1 MSSMSLAQIKS
12 AITARNFRRM
22 GPLGLIIFG
31 HVGFLYALQ
40 SGLPQQA
47 VKVEPSKEIQISFI
61 VPINEPD
68 KTPEPERP
76 KPLPK
81 IVPIVKKAVIAPPVV
96 VPVVDIAPAEQLTA
110 PPPAP
115 EPKPTEKAEP
125 IVEAPPAPVVP
136 PAPPAQIKM
145 ITSGVEYI
153 QPPQPIYPVASR
165 RMGEEGKVLLRVLI
179 SEQGRPE
186 RADIQKSSGST
197 RLDDAAK
204 KAVLQTLF
212 KPYIE
217 GGRALTVYAMVPII
231 FSLR

>member
-1 MSSMSLAQIKS
+1 MPLIQVQTVMLWRQL
-12 AITARNFRRM
+12 RRM
-22 GPLGLIIFG
+22 GPLGLIILG

-40 SGLPQQA
+40 KGLPQQA
-47 VKVEPSKEIQISFI
+47 VKVEPSKEIQVSFI

-96 VPVVDIAPAEQLTA
+96 VPVVDVAPAEQLTA
-110 PPPAP
+110 PEP

-125 IVEAPPAPVVP
+125 IVEAPTAPVVP
-136 PAPPAQIKM
+136 PAPPAQIKT

-153 QPPQPIYPVASR
+153 QPPQPVYPAASR

-179 SEQGRPE
+179 SEKGRPE

-204 KAVLQTLF
+204 KAVLQALF
-212 KPYIE
+212 KPHIE